1 MLHRLAD
8 SSGGLYCYIEEG
20 EMIAAA
26 FAECL
31 GGLQALVAQNVRLE
45 ISVPPVLGATIRSV
59 VTTYRSQLYDEE
71 AHGGAEGNAKAVI
84 FFGDLQSGES
94 RDVVI
99 DIDLPPADTSSG
111 PVAQD
116 VLLLSVEYFDVG
128 RSATCSELPTAVS
141 VSRTHDDG
149 AVTTGTASEVD
160 TQRCRVLV
168 AQTMAVARERAAAGD
183 LAGARE
189 ALQSAQRAVAAP
201 QVAGTE
207 LGRELS
213 RDLEQ
218 CLERLQPGLAG
229 PSAHG
234 FHTLSMLSASHGLQR
249 SLSGQ
254 FSLERT
260 SSYRTS
266 SQHDSM
272 MRSRAA
278 TVRGPSPPHGRVQRR
293 RALTRQRTVLRR
305 STS

>member
-168 AQTMAVARERAAAGD
+168 AHQMAVARERAAAGD

-207 LGRELS
+207 VIH
-213 RDLEQ
+213 Q
-218 CLERLQPGLAG
+218 
-229 PSAHG
+229 
-234 FHTLSMLSASHGLQR
+234 HTTPAYHPTG
-249 SLSGQ
+249 
-254 FSLERT
+254 
-260 SSYRTS
+260 SSNS
-266 SQHDSM
+266 
-272 MRSRAA
+272 
-278 TVRGPSPPHGRVQRR
+278 
-293 RALTRQRTVLRR
+293 RR
-305 STS
+305 SEPAQLTMWCMACRSSDESSVETWSSVSRGFSPVSLGHLRMASTHSRCW